1 MTKRTREALALL
13 AKAGAAAITYAGQ
26 AGSKHLTFQ
35 IQAPNGKQ
43 QTFFMSATPS
53 DHRGDLNKLSK
64 VRQFCRHN
72 AA

>member
-13 AKAGAAAITYAGQ
+13 SRAGATAITYLGQ
-26 AGSKHLTFQ
+26 AGSTHLSFQ
-35 IQAPNGKQ
+35 VKAPNGKR

-53 DHRGDLNKLSK
+53 DHRSDLNKLSK